1 MESMKCSAVGM
12 DIDVLTY
19 FYNNATWELVDLT
32 HGYMGTASSALL
44 ASSGSDVY
52 FIRILL

>member
-19 FYNNATWELVDLT
+19 FYNNATWELADLM